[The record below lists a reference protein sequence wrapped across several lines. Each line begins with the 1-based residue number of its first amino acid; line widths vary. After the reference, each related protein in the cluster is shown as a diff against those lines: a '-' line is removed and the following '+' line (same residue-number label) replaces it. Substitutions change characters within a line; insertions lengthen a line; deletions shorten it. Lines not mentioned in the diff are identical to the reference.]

1 MAQVGPY
8 RMLAELGRGGMG
20 RVLLGSAPDGRLVAV
35 KAVHDSLAEDE
46 GFRERFHREVAA
58 SRRVSGAY
66 TAPVV
71 DADADAP
78 TPWLASAFV
87 AGPSLQRA
95 VDEGGP
101 LQEEAVLRLAAG
113 LVTALGEV
121 HGTGLVHRDL
131 KPANVLL
138 AEDGPRVIDFG
149 IARAFDVATGGNRLT
164 KTGWLIGS
172 PSYMSPEQAEGRELG
187 PSGDVFSLGAVLVM
201 ACTGASPFAAASVPQ
216 ELYRVVHAEPDLST
230 LPSRVRL
237 IAAAC
242 LAKDPG
248 ARPDLAGLR
257 EMIGE
262 LTPSVRPWPATVYA
276 LAADQRAEI
285 DRLLSRAQ
293 RAGAG
298 AADQVA
304 VQTADMPTAAATRAL
319 TGLPLA
325 LEDPGNPRDS
335 EEQLAAAAPPAP
347 GTPGRARRPAA
358 FGALACLVLLA
369 GIVLWTQWP
378 SSRACA
384 AAMAGHCAG
393 HAAGPTGSAD
403 DTASSNSTASTSPAP
418 GPSSYDSSGTDRTP
432 FTEDALLPRQFT
444 DDKGITFARVGGG
457 ARRCDQAASG
467 DGPFK
472 GSDVVKE
479 LTARGCTRVM
489 TGVYLEQSGPN
500 STADNPVLVSIQ
512 VFPLPDAAAA
522 EDMSNYLNGGVRWN
536 LTTWCTQSGVGT
548 KPCIPGISHGTRL
561 GSNQTSHRYMIAAV
575 AVRTDLSSDSSIN
588 PWLSSAA
595 AEAANS
601 AGPQNNGG
609 Q

>member
-1 MAQVGPY
+1 MTQVGPY

-46 GFRERFHREVAA
+46 GFRERCRREVAA

-121 HGTGLVHRDL
+121 HGAGLVHRDL

-138 AEDGPRVIDFG
+138 AEDGPRMIDFG

-164 KTGWLIGS
+164 QTGWLIGS
-172 PSYMSPEQAEGRELG
+172 PPYMSPEQAEGRELS

-216 ELYRVVHAEPDLST
+216 ELYRVVHAEPDLAT
-230 LPSRVRL
+230 LPSRVRQ

-242 LAKDPG
+242 LAKAPG

-262 LTPSVRPWPATVYA
+262 LTPSARPWPATVCA
-276 LAADQRAEI
+276 LADDQRAEI
-285 DRLLSRAQ
+285 DRLLSWAQ
-293 RAGAG
+293 RASDG
-298 AADQVA
+298 AAEQVA
-304 VQTADMPTAAATRAL
+304 VQTADMPTPAGTRVL
-319 TGLPLA
+319 TGPPLA
-325 LEDPGNPRDS
+325 PDDPGNPRDS
-335 EEQLAAAAPPAP
+335 EDQLAAAAPPVP
-347 GTPGRARRPAA
+347 GTPGRARRTAA
-358 FGALACLVLLA
+358 VGALVCLVLLA

-393 HAAGPTGSAD
+393 HATGPTGSAD
-403 DTASSNSTASTSPAP
+403 DTASPSSTATTGTATASTSPAP
-418 GPSSYDSSGTDRTP
+418 GPSSYDSSAPTGPRSPKTP
-432 FTEDALLPRQFT
+432 CCP
-444 DDKGITFARVGGG
+444 
-457 ARRCDQAASG
+457 
-467 DGPFK
+467 
-472 GSDVVKE
+472 GS
-479 LTARGCTRVM
+479 
-489 TGVYLEQSGPN
+489 S
-500 STADNPVLVSIQ
+500 
-512 VFPLPDAAAA
+512 
-522 EDMSNYLNGGVRWN
+522 
-536 LTTWCTQSGVGT
+536 LTTRASPSPEWRAG
-548 KPCIPGISHGTRL
+548 HGPATRQRPARAH
-561 GSNQTSHRYMIAAV
+561 SKAATS
-575 AVRTDLSSDSSIN
+575 
-588 PWLSSAA
+588 
-595 AEAANS
+595 
-601 AGPQNNGG
+601 
-609 Q
+609 